1 MNPFKT
7 HRRTFL
13 AGSSALLAGSLARGD
28 GEDAEAVR
36 VAVVGTGARGCDL
49 LRALSTIDGAR
60 IVAICDAY
68 EPHLA
73 QGQEYA
79 GPDARAFADLS
90 SMLKQTRP
98 QVLVIATP
106 LDRHFEMALEGLDSG
121 CAVFCE
127 KTMCYDLDQA
137 RKLAEVVESKRGLF
151 QVGLQR
157 RSNAI
162 YRQALA
168 MVQTGMLGRISAI
181 ECRWHR
187 HHSWRRP
194 VPVPRTDP
202 KYANLEQWLNWRLYR
217 EHSRGL
223 MAELASHQIDVATL
237 LLGTPPKR
245 ALGRGGIDYWRDG
258 REVFDNI
265 FCTFE
270 YDLMPQPDDPAPGPK
285 DRPYTVRVTYS
296 SIQTNAYE
304 GASEI
309 ILGTRGTLFL
319 TPGKGLF
326 FREATPET
334 HAPVAEATP
343 GQDAAAL
350 TSGKTLKMSNDPWAH
365 RGKPFEIDTQS
376 DDTRD
381 ELVGFLDCV
390 RRDDPKTVCDV
401 REGLINTATVLMGDE
416 ALREGRLVEY
426 PL

>member
-1 MNPFKT
+1 MKRCQPD
-7 HRRTFL
+7 RRAFL
-13 AGSSALLAGSLARGD
+13 AASTALVVGSAGVRA
-28 GEDAEAVR
+28 EDREKVR

-49 LRALSTIDGAR
+49 LRALSTIDDTE
-60 IVAICDAY
+60 IVGICDAY

-79 GPDARAFADLS
+79 GPEAKAHTDLS
-90 SMLKQTRP
+90 VMLKECRP
-98 QVLVIATP
+98 RALVVATP
-106 LDRHFEMALEGLDSG
+106 LDRHFSMAMEGLEAG

-137 RKLAEVVESKRGLF
+137 RRLAEAVEAKGAVF

-168 MVQTGMLGRISAI
+168 MVETGMLGRITAI

-187 HHSWRRP
+187 NHSWRRP
-194 VPVPRTDP
+194 VPVPRSDP
-202 KYANLEQWLNWRLYR
+202 KYPELEQWLNWRLYR
-217 EHSRGL
+217 SHSRGL
-223 MAELASHQIDVATL
+223 MAELASHQVDIATM
-237 LLGTPPKR
+237 LLGGPPKR
-245 ALGRGGIDYWRDG
+245 AVGRGGIDYWRDG

-265 FCTFE
+265 FCIFE
-270 YDLMPQPDDPAPGPK
+270 YDVLPGKDDPAPGAK

-304 GASEI
+304 GASEVV
-309 ILGTRGTLFL
+309 LGTKGTLFL

-326 FREATPET
+326 FREAATESR
-334 HAPVAEATP
+334 APVGEGSA
-343 GQDAAAL
+343 GQDAVAL

-365 RGKPFEIDTQS
+365 RGKPFEIDTES

-381 ELVGFLDCV
+381 ELVAFLDCV
-390 RRDDPKTVCDV
+390 RRDDPKTCCDV
-401 REGLINTATVLMGDE
+401 RAGLINTATVLMGDRAMRDGGVAE
-416 ALREGRLVEY
+416 FVM
-426 PL
+426 